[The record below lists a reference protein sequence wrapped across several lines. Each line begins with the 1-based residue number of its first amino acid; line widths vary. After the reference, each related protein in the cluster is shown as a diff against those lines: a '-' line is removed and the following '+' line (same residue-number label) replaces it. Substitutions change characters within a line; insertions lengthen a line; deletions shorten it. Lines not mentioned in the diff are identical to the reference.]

1 MHPAQVQLPD
11 KLFYRIGE
19 VAGLVGVKPHV
30 LRYWESEFTVVRP
43 AKTRANHRLY
53 RRRDVE
59 HLLHIKQLLHEERLT
74 IEGARKRLRTSPP
87 ASEPL
92 PESGSAARRYRQALL
107 EVKGDLEMLRH
118 LLR

>member
-1 MHPAQVQLPD
+1 MHPAKAQRLD

-19 VAGLVGVKPHV
+19 VADLVGVKPHV
-30 LRYWESEFTVVRP
+30 LRYWESEFTVIRP

-59 HLLHIKQLLHEERLT
+59 HLLHIKRLLHEERLT
-74 IEGARKRLRTSPP
+74 IEGARKRLRPTS
-87 ASEPL
+87 AESLMEPV
-92 PESGSAARRYRQALL
+92 STARRYRLALL
-107 EVKGDLEMLRH
+107 DVKRELEALGR

>member
-1 MHPAQVQLPD
+1 MHPAKAQLPD

-19 VAGLVGVKPHV
+19 VADLVGVKPHV
-30 LRYWESEFTVVRP
+30 LRYWESEFTVIRP

-59 HLLHIKQLLHEERLT
+59 HLLHIKRLLHEERLT
-74 IEGARKRLRTSPP
+74 IEGARKRLRTPP
-87 ASEPL
+87 PESLGEPL
-92 PESGSAARRYRQALL
+92 SIARPYRQALIDVKREL
-107 EVKGDLEMLRH
+107 EALRR